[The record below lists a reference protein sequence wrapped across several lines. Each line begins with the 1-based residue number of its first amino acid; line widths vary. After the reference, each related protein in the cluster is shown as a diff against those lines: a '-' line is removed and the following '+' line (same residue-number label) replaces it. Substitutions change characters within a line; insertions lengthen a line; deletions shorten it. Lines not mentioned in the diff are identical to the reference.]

1 MRPILPGSQSRREAL
16 KVLEPAA
23 SRGPSPRTEYTMVLV
38 MRYRI
43 TRTIVRGG
51 NQLESDSISMQDT
64 DSCESATPVRPQ
76 LLGLTS

>member
-1 MRPILPGSQSRREAL
+1 
-16 KVLEPAA
+16 
-23 SRGPSPRTEYTMVLV
+23 MVLV
-38 MRYRI
+38 IRYRI

-64 DSCESATPVRPQ
+64 DSYESAAPVRPQ